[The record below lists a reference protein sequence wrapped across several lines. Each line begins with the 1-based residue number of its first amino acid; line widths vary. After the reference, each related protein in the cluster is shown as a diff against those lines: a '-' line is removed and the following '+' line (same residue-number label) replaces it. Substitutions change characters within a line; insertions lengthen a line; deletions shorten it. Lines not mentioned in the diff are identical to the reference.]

1 MRFSFDTL
9 SPFLCTRDKL
19 MVRVYGNPLSYKR
32 TGGYNRF
39 DTQKREKKEFLD
51 ALFAYYAL
59 HGVRPASFG
68 KDDVHVVATFVFA
81 RRNGKIPNDVDN
93 LSKFLLDCLQL
104 PYVCDDGTVVKTYD
118 NDNQVLKLCVEKQY
132 GDVPMTQFSITRV
145 PVVIDLTN
153 DTFEI

>member
-1 MRFSFDTL
+1 M
-9 SPFLCTRDKL
+9 
-19 MVRVYGNPLSYKR
+19 
-32 TGGYNRF
+32 
-39 DTQKREKKEFLD
+39 
-51 ALFAYYAL
+51 
-59 HGVRPASFG
+59 
-68 KDDVHVVATFVFA
+68 ATFVFA

-132 GDVPMTQFSITRV
+132 GDVPMTQFSIARV